1 MIVYPTNTV
10 DTFCTSDIS
19 LKTNALPGE
28 IYLILSSIFKLSNSL
43 KLMTRMLCY
52 VTPINRQTS
61 RDHTLPD
68 NLLLETNTS
77 YTSRG
82 HALPDNLLLETNPSS
97 NL

>member
-1 MIVYPTNTV
+1 
-10 DTFCTSDIS
+10 
-19 LKTNALPGE
+19 
-28 IYLILSSIFKLSNSL
+28 
-43 KLMTRMLCY
+43 MTRMLCC

-61 RDHTLPD
+61 RGHALPD

>member
-1 MIVYPTNTV
+1 
-10 DTFCTSDIS
+10 
-19 LKTNALPGE
+19 
-28 IYLILSSIFKLSNSL
+28 
-43 KLMTRMLCY
+43 MTRMLCC
-52 VTPINRQTS
+52 VTPVNRQTS

>member
-1 MIVYPTNTV
+1 
-10 DTFCTSDIS
+10 
-19 LKTNALPGE
+19 
-28 IYLILSSIFKLSNSL
+28 
-43 KLMTRMLCY
+43 MTRMLCC

-82 HALPDNLLLETNPSS
+82 HALLIICCLKQIHRLQSTSTSRIRTLPTTLI
-97 NL
+97 